1 MQNLLDKN
9 MDIKI
14 NEDMIENYKLAV
26 SNTIL
31 VSRRNDEISYD
42 YNYNCNYCQECDDDT
57 CK

>member
-1 MQNLLDKN
+1 